1 MSASTERSCDGCT
14 LCCKLVASPELNK
27 PCGTWCH
34 LCEKGVGCRDYDARP
49 PSCQTFRCMWLADV
63 EGVPV
68 DFRPDKV
75 KAIIVISNDKVTPA
89 VFCDRPPA
97 GDFHRWLNVLSY
109 SRRVLLMDAHGMATT
124 LIEKGRET
132 ELESE
137 MLDIN
142 AMRWHP
148 KKKHK
153 QSGIGP
159 S

>member
-1 MSASTERSCDGCT
+1 MSTSTERACDDCT

-34 LCEKGVGCRDYDARP
+34 LCEIGVGCREYAGRP
-49 PSCQTFRCMWLADV
+49 PSCQTFRCMWLADL
-63 EGVPV
+63 EGVPE

-75 KAIIVISNDKVTPA
+75 RAIIVISNDKVTPA

-97 GDFHRWLNVLSY
+97 AAFRRWLEALSY
-109 SRRVLLMDAHGMATT
+109 TRRVLLMNSRGMATS

-142 AMRWHP
+142 SMRWNR
-148 KKKHK
+148 K
-153 QSGIGP
+153 QSGVGP